1 MFPLRDS
8 TPSNHFP
15 LVTVSLIIVNFL
27 IFYFEGSLS
36 PPQLNALIYQLGLV
50 PAYVHFEQLNPL
62 VYIPFLTSMFLHG
75 SWMHVLGN
83 MWMLWLFG
91 DNVEDCMGHLK
102 FLLFYLGTGVVA
114 GLTHYFTDPFSAVPV
129 IGASGAV
136 AGIMGAYFLMF
147 KKARVLTLIFPFFLV
162 TMPAWFFLG
171 IWAMTQLWSG
181 TAALLHSA
189 TSSEQIAFWAHV
201 GGFAAGMLFYR
212 LFLRPHARQR
222 LANTNNS

>member
-1 MFPLRDS
+1 
-8 TPSNHFP
+8 
-15 LVTVSLIIVNFL
+15 
-27 IFYFEGSLS
+27 
-36 PPQLNALIYQLGLV
+36 
-50 PAYVHFEQLNPL
+50 
-62 VYIPFLTSMFLHG
+62 
-75 SWMHVLGN
+75 MHVLGN

-212 LFLRPHARQR
+212 LFLRPQARQR